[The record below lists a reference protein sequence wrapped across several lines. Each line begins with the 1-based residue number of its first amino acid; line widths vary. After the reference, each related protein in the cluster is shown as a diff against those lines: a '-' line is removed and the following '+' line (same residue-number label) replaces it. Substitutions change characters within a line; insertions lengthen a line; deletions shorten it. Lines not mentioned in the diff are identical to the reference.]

1 MTEEK
6 IREILPHLCYTK
18 EEVDVLIRAAVDE
31 ARAIDEASMAKHN
44 REATIISMILGFTC
58 LALFVDG
65 LLRILGVIPPFMH
78 LDVNII
84 EKVSDRVEMD
94 VMHKIR
100 QVPLERIFRR
110 G

>member
-110 G
+110 